1 MRDRLLYLILAG
13 NFLVVAGLVGKTVY
27 DYRRFRTLNDEGR
40 IASATVR
47 DVRLAV
53 HNRLG
58 NRGRWVLDYSFT
70 MPANETINASV
81 SVPRELAA
89 QFRAGQRIDVV
100 YAPADPSLTALNPEQ
115 AWGVVVYDEWVLVPY
130 MALLMVL
137 GWNVLKRRQSRG
149 T

>member
-70 MPANETINASV
+70 MAANETINASV

-89 QFRAGQRIDVV
+89 QFRAGQSIDVV

-137 GWNVLKRRQSRG
+137 AWNVLERRQRRG

>member
-1 MRDRLLYLILAG
+1 
-13 NFLVVAGLVGKTVY
+13 
-27 DYRRFRTLNDEGR
+27 
-40 IASATVR
+40 
-47 DVRLAV
+47 
-53 HNRLG
+53 
-58 NRGRWVLDYSFT
+58 
-70 MPANETINASV
+70 
-81 SVPRELAA
+81 LAA

-137 GWNVLKRRQSRG
+137 GWNVLERRQSRG